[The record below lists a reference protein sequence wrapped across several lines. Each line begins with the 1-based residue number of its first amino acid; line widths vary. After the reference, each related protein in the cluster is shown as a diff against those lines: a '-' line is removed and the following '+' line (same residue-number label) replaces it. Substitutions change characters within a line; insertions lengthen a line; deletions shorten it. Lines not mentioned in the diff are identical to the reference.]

1 MPRTSLNGLF
11 AVSARSR
18 ASLAAIDRE
27 VVTSSDDAAWTSLL
41 VEHHVVTP
49 AAQVVDIP
57 PTPDQTIV
65 VGIRG
70 AQQIEVRSPG
80 NWRRMTYRAGT
91 VGLTA
96 GGRSQT
102 VRRRAAGYGAF
113 EKINIYVPQ
122 AAVQR
127 VVEDCR
133 GAGVRPA
140 RQMDSLGACDRTIET
155 FAHAL
160 VRAIGQCAPDLYA
173 QSAVQWLITHL
184 VTALPGAGA
193 AASDRRP
200 APLTDARL
208 SAVLELICA
217 EFAAPLS
224 LDRLAAEARVSK
236 YHFGRLFRQ
245 STGMTPHAYLV
256 RVRLDTAREM
266 LVGTDLSVG
275 QIARRCGYRGASQ
288 FAAAF
293 AARFSMPPGS
303 YRRLSRTGSP
313 MTGQNERL
321 PASCGF

>member
-1 MPRTSLNGLF
+1 LNGSF
-11 AVSARSR
+11 IVSARSR
-18 ASLAAIDRE
+18 ASLAAIDRK

-41 VEHHVVTP
+41 VERHVVTP

-70 AQQIEVRSPG
+70 AQQIEVHSPG
-80 NWRRMTYRAGT
+80 GWRRMTYRAGT

-96 GGRSQT
+96 GGRGQT
-102 VRRRAAGYGAF
+102 VRRHRIAACGTF

-122 AAVQR
+122 TAVQR
-127 VVEDCR
+127 VVDDCR
-133 GAGVRPA
+133 EAGIRPVG
-140 RQMDSLGACDRTIET
+140 QIDSLGACDRTVET

-173 QSAVQWLITHL
+173 QSAAQWLTTHL
-184 VTALPGAGA
+184 VTALPGASADALDRSA
-193 AASDRRP
+193 AR
-200 APLTDARL
+200 LTDARL
-208 SAVLELICA
+208 SAVLELIRA

-245 STGMTPHAYLV
+245 ATGTTPHAYLV

-266 LVGTDLSVG
+266 LAETDLSVG
-275 QIARRCGYRGASQ
+275 QIARRCGYGGSSR
-288 FAAAF
+288 FTAAF
-293 AARFSMPPGS
+293 TAHFNMPPS
-303 YRRLSRTGSP
+303 NYRRLSRSESP
-313 MTGQNERL
+313 ITRQTRRL
-321 PASCGF
+321 PAACAF